1 MKKFII
7 CFVFVILN
15 LISSCRSADFVA
27 QQENVESKTSK
38 QLEELQSNNKRTIY
52 LTNNLIKTVNGVSDN
67 SKELLED
74 LIPSYKKFEKL
85 NNGFL
90 NQKISR
96 SKIKKYFKLQKD
108 FNIELELLLESL
120 ETNQDFRNNQ
130 NFLELSSQLEG
141 NKNRINKILKE
152 YNNTIEKSSLYINYP
167 RF

>member
-96 SKIKKYFKLQKD
+96 SKIKKYFKLQK
-108 FNIELELLLESL
+108 
-120 ETNQDFRNNQ
+120 
-130 NFLELSSQLEG
+130 
-141 NKNRINKILKE
+141 
-152 YNNTIEKSSLYINYP
+152 
-167 RF
+167 